1 LAKLIK
7 HKRGHSEST
16 RLALA
21 AFIIITEIVFL
32 YFMASAGIEFLLSSM
47 VLTLAVL
54 LQLRFGMRE
63 DAGTPADI
71 VTFIFCWLFLDLA
84 PKIQLVSAP
93 GSLVNT
99 SNVMPTR
106 VLFTNLIC
114 ALFIVAFTVVYA
126 SLQKRSTKV
135 DTAEAEQTNPG
146 AAMSPRFTP
155 IGICLAMVICVA
167 VTAILG
173 RTPYQATQAA
183 TITPGMLVVKKFLLF
198 LPSATLLIYLNEM
211 IRTRQKWVFSSVCVL
226 IVFLLLLLITENPL
240 TEKRSGLGP
249 VYLSVLFVAFGS
261 HLRSLN
267 RRLLLLVAS
276 MALVFPA
283 ITVLTHSHRQFLN
296 GVKLDA
302 ILDTLKDHYFS
313 VNYDAWANTYTIV
326 EMVSKQGLGW
336 GRQLL
341 GDLLFFVPS
350 SLWHTKPVATGIAIG
365 NYLILHHSGWFTNLS
380 APLVGEGYID
390 FGTSGVVLYGAGLA
404 VVVVWLNRLA
414 NDSGKL
420 VSFPIAIYAA
430 VFLMFTLRGSLMV
443 AVAYGTGSLLAFLAA
458 SGCLSVGR
466 RAIGQRYYRQDPQP
480 RFPEHESLPRL
491 GASHLHHQSRG

>member
-1 LAKLIK
+1 
-7 HKRGHSEST
+7 
-16 RLALA
+16 LALA

-32 YFMASAGIEFLLSSM
+32 YFMASAGIEFLLSSI

-54 LQLRFGMRE
+54 MQLRFGMRE
-63 DAGTPADI
+63 ESATPADI

-99 SNVMPTR
+99 SNVIPTR

-114 ALFIVAFTVVYA
+114 ALFIVTFTVVYA
-126 SLQKRSTKV
+126 SLQKRSTM
-135 DTAEAEQTNPG
+135 AEAAEQTTPE
-146 AAMSPRFTP
+146 AAEPPRFTP
-155 IGICLAMVICVA
+155 LGICLVMIICVA

-198 LPSATLLIYLNEM
+198 LPSATLLIYLHEM

-226 IVFLLLLLITENPL
+226 TVFVLLVAITENPL

-249 VYLSVLFVAFGS
+249 VYLSVIFVAFES

-276 MALVFPA
+276 MALIFPA

-326 EMVSKQGLGW
+326 EMVSKQGLSW

-365 NYLILHHSGWFTNLS
+365 NYLIMHHSGWFTNLS

-390 FGTSGVVLYGAGLA
+390 FGTAGVVLYGAGLA
-404 VVVVWLNRLA
+404 MVVVWLNRLA
-414 NDSGKL
+414 NGRGKL

-443 AVAYGTGSLLAFLAA
+443 AIAYGTGSLLAFLAA
-458 SGCLSVGR
+458 AACLSIGR
-466 RAIGQRYYRQDPQP
+466 QPIGQRYYRQDAPS
-480 RFPEHESLPRL
+480 RFPGQESMPRL
-491 GASHLHHQSRG
+491 GASQLHHQIRG